1 MTNNFNFDEFIK
13 TYTESSETGRPQMLS
28 RDDAR
33 IPFYEYVC
41 NRLVGLNRP
50 ILVVET
56 GAMWST
62 QGAFT
67 LVFADLIKNHT
78 GGKIVTIDISEEHL
92 NKAKEN
98 TKDFSDV
105 IEYILSDSVEYLS
118 SLTKE
123 TMSDIDLLYLDSF
136 DLDALDPLPSEIHH
150 LRELLAVYN
159 HLRQDSIIG
168 VDDNLMPGN
177 WMEWRFPD
185 GQVTTV
191 EATNKIIGKG
201 TLTDRYL
208 RDLNWTRFNDDKSYC
223 LLGYIRK

>member
-1 MTNNFNFDEFIK
+1 MSNNFNFDEFIK
-13 TYTESSETGRPQMLS
+13 PYTEIVP

-33 IPFYEYVC
+33 MPFYEFVC
-41 NRLVGLNRP
+41 NHLINLNRP
-50 ILVVET
+50 ILVIET
-56 GAMWST
+56 GAMWSI

-67 LVFADLIKNHT
+67 LVFADLIKNYT
-78 GGKIVTIDISEEHL
+78 GGKIITIDISEEHL
-92 NKAKEN
+92 NRAKEN

-150 LRELLAVYN
+150 LRELLAVYK

-185 GQVTTV
+185 GQVTRV
-191 EATNKIIGKG
+191 EATNRIIGKG

-208 RDLNWTRFNDDKSYC
+208 RDLNWNRFNDDKSYC